1 MHFLAHKPSHDL
13 ELFFT
18 VAWAIWFNKNK
29 VIHDDLCS
37 SPSQIWQMA
46 KILLEDFNDTAS
58 SDFCTPNPSQL
69 HSWSPPPPGV
79 LKINVDGSSSDL
91 EDSSCIGVIIRDYK
105 GKTVAAFCKPLQ
117 SHFPT
122 ELAEVFAVEQG
133 ISLAREL
140 QLSRVM
146 LESDALS
153 VINVINDS
161 TFGTSYG
168 HIIQDISHAQSSF
181 DFCSFKHLNR
191 SFNSAAHELAQFA
204 RRNGS
209 AHLWKGVTPPFLD
222 PIVQSD
228 MLLFPA

>member
-1 MHFLAHKPSHDL
+1 MHFFAHKPSHDL

-18 VAWAIWFNKNK
+18 VAWAIWFNRNK
-29 VIHDDLCS
+29 VIHDDMCS

-46 KILLEDFNDTAS
+46 KILLEDFNDAAS
-58 SDFCTPNPSQL
+58 SDFCTPSPSQL
-69 HSWSPPPPGV
+69 HSWSPPLPGV

-91 EDSSCIGVIIRDYK
+91 EDSSYIGVIIRDCK

-117 SHFPT
+117 SHFSV

-140 QLSRVM
+140 QLSRVL
-146 LESDALS
+146 LESDDLS
-153 VINVINDS
+153 VINAINDS

-181 DFCSFKHLNR
+181 DFCSFKHLNQ

-209 AHLWKGVTPPFLD
+209 VRLWKGVTPPFLD
-222 PIVQSD
+222 PFVQTD
-228 MLLFPA
+228 ILH